1 MRHRTIRG
9 SGHAAVWAIPL
20 GGLTAVLLLGSC
32 TRTLHREPGPPR
44 AQIPGVT
51 DRQPDAAQA
60 AAAAASMRAVGPD
73 TNVDSATAPTRSIV
87 DEAMEDPAEL
97 NARSKPPIGGISGA
111 TTSFVV
117 QVGKSKL
124 IDFERP
130 VRRVSMGN
138 PQVADI
144 VLVSPTSILVNGLSK
159 GDTSLILWDANG
171 VSEVHTISV
180 EESSDRQV
188 LLEITVAELN
198 RTAMEEHG
206 VDFRV
211 LRTNLGLVLQP
222 AKIAPLT
229 GLFPPQPPSPPLQV
243 VTGEN
248 VTLGIVDPKR
258 DIAAFFE
265 FIQREGLGKILAR
278 PRLVARSGNEAKFL
292 SGGEIPI
299 IIAEALQTSIT
310 FKEFGTRLRFK
321 PTVLADDTID
331 LEVAPEVSEPDF
343 ANGVTLFGFRVPAF
357 ITRRA
362 DTRVRLQ
369 DGESLVIAGLYKD
382 TRVESTQKVPYLGDV
397 PWLGYL
403 FRKTTY
409 TRTKTE
415 LMIVVRPR
423 LADPTPAGVSIAVP
437 DREAFRPEE
446 VRSQRTDAP
455 VSRPRV
461 TGPIDSDAPSFD
473 GAVSAAGD
481 PAVKGWSVQVSVG
494 PDRDAA
500 DALTAMLQQHGFSAY
515 VVPFQRNGASPLY
528 HVRVGR
534 YASMEDAIQ
543 AAKRLRTEPG
553 IYDAVVV
560 SD

>member
-1 MRHRTIRG
+1 MWHRTIRG
-9 SGHAAVWAIPL
+9 SERAALWAVPL

-44 AQIPGVT
+44 TPIAGVT
-51 DRQPDAAQA
+51 DRQA
-60 AAAAASMRAVGPD
+60 AAPIPHAVAPD
-73 TNVDSATAPTRSIV
+73 TNLEASTPSRSIV
-87 DEAMEDPAEL
+87 EEAMTHEDEYQRPGRPVGEL
-97 NARSKPPIGGISGA
+97 SG
-111 TTSFVV
+111 TKTSFVV
-117 QVGKSKL
+117 QVGKSRL

-130 VRRVSMGN
+130 VRRVSVGN

-159 GDTSLILWDANG
+159 GDTSLILWDARG
-171 VSEVHTISV
+171 VSEVHTVSV
-180 EESSDRQV
+180 EENSDRQV
-188 LLEITVAELN
+188 LLEITIAELN

-206 VDFRV
+206 VDYRV
-211 LRTNLGLVLQP
+211 LRDNLGLVLQP
-222 AKIAPLT
+222 AKVAPLT
-229 GLFPPQPPSPPLQV
+229 GLFPAQPPSPNFQV
-243 VTGEN
+243 QTAEN

-265 FIQREGLGKILAR
+265 FIQREGLGKVLAR

-299 IIAEALQTSIT
+299 VIAEALQTSIT

-321 PTVLADDTID
+321 PNVLADDTID

-343 ANGVTLFGFRVPAF
+343 ANGVTLFGFQVPAF

-369 DGESLVIAGLYKD
+369 DGESLVIAGLFKD
-382 TRVESTQKVPYLGDV
+382 TRVEGTQKIPYLGDI
-397 PWLGYL
+397 PGLGYL
-403 FRKTTY
+403 FRKTSY
-409 TRTKTE
+409 NHTKSE

-437 DREAFRPEE
+437 DREALRRED
-446 VRSQRTDAP
+446 VVTQRTDAP
-455 VSRPRV
+455 ISRPRI
-461 TGPIDSDAPSFD
+461 TSPLPSDAPSHD
-473 GAVSAAGD
+473 AAMATPGD
-481 PAVKGWSVQVSVG
+481 PAVKGWSIQVGVT

-500 DALTAMLQQHGFSAY
+500 EALALRLEQLGYSAY
-515 VVPFQRNGASPLY
+515 VVPFPRNGDSPLY

-543 AAKRLRTEPG
+543 TAKRLRTEPG
-553 IYDAVVV
+553 VNDAVVV

>member
-1 MRHRTIRG
+1 MWHPTIRG
-9 SGHAAVWAIPL
+9 SERAALWAVPL

-44 AQIPGVT
+44 TPIPGVT
-51 DRQPDAAQA
+51 DRQPAAPIPH
-60 AAAAASMRAVGPD
+60 AVAPD
-73 TNVDSATAPTRSIV
+73 TNIDTSVPPKSIV
-87 DEAMEDPAEL
+87 DEAMTQPEDEYRRPDRPVGE
-97 NARSKPPIGGISGA
+97 ISG
-111 TTSFVV
+111 TKTSFVV
-117 QVGKSKL
+117 QVGKSRL

-130 VRRVSMGN
+130 VRRVSVGN

-159 GDTSLILWDANG
+159 GDTSLILWDSNG
-171 VSEVHTISV
+171 VSEVHTVSV
-180 EESSDRQV
+180 EENSDRQV

-222 AKIAPLT
+222 AKVAPLT
-229 GLFPPQPPSPPLQV
+229 GLFPPQPPSPPLQSQL
-243 VTGEN
+243 GEN
-248 VTLGIVDPKR
+248 VTFGILDPKR

-265 FIQREGLGKILAR
+265 FIQREGLGKVLAR

-310 FKEFGTRLRFK
+310 FKEFGTRVRFK
-321 PTVLADDTID
+321 PVVLADDTID
-331 LEVAPEVSEPDF
+331 MEVSPEVSEPDF
-343 ANGVTLFGFRVPAF
+343 ANGVTLFGFSVPAF

-382 TRVESTQKVPYLGDV
+382 TRVEGTQKIPYLGDI
-397 PWLGYL
+397 PGLGYL
-403 FRKTTY
+403 FRRTSY
-409 TRTKTE
+409 TRNKSE

-437 DREAFRPEE
+437 DREALRRDE
-446 VRSQRTDAP
+446 VVTQRTDAP
-455 VSRPRV
+455 VSRPRF
-461 TGPIDSDAPSFD
+461 TSPLPTDAPSRD
-473 GAVSAAGD
+473 GAMQTPGD
-481 PAVKGWSVQVSVG
+481 LAVKGWSIQVGVT
-494 PDRDAA
+494 PDREAA
-500 DALTAMLQQHGFSAY
+500 DALALRLAQLGYSAY
-515 VVPFQRNGASPLY
+515 VMPFERNGDTPLY
-528 HVRVGR
+528 HIRVGR
-534 YASMEDAIQ
+534 YGSMEDAIQ
-543 AAKRLRTEPG
+543 MAKRLRTEPG
-553 IYDAVVV
+553 VNDAVVV